1 MSTKLLL
8 ILSIAILRL
17 AAQQLNIDASQTT
30 ATQAI
35 LTYTAPSASACTV
48 QISESQS
55 LSPLVHDV
63 DPSLFPGANL
73 DSRPGNPA
81 NGLRRSFVVGNR
93 RSDLA
98 SDNKLYSRALQANT
112 QHWYQVS
119 CGTATGSGSFSTA
132 NPPLGNNYPDVP
144 PFNAAGFGNYGWP
157 TIDWNDQSKV
167 YIDPLTGIAVK
178 RFTWPGGYGYS
189 AGPGNTGLPFGAQV
203 GGKLANYLDINGAW
217 TNAGNITSGVPTT
230 LATYS
235 GANSDP
241 IFVAYDN
248 TTTPMGSSLQ
258 TYNPGLYLVDN
269 VQLILYGSG
278 NTAGHTDVQVCLA
291 FYDSGASGS
300 TSCQT
305 SWQTITLPNSGTGP
319 TTYPA
324 STVFPNGGFWAG
336 WGITPKR
343 NDWTV
348 YTAIVSVSGNTVT
361 TSSNGPVFLST
372 WKPGTKYYI
381 TGSAPACTNNLCT
394 VASVQSNQRMTI
406 VESPTGI
413 NNVLGYS
420 AAAGFLIRKADATG
434 SISISA
440 ISKLTISADSMLPG
454 SGAQYLCN
462 SNSVTVSYAADGV
475 TPITPVSG
483 ELCLING
490 GSATQ
495 NSVLYLLIPSTGET
509 RIINPLW
516 VDTSSQTSPDYVAG
530 PLFQH
535 KWGAFDAADPNSF
548 YAAAGTALV
557 HSDNTVTGGP
567 MVVVK
572 AQYQAG
578 PQCRYQ
584 AYTAGANHLS
594 LYPATGDPGQLNGNY
609 GTRAQSLDSLDG
621 SSSCIKYTNITPPSS
636 GHDIYSQM
644 AAQPNYKP
652 FFFSAGGGAGIPV
665 ILAGKAMVVA
675 QPYSENTAIV
685 DIVDLSTGLITYA
698 GDTFSKLPAR
708 WAGVHASNL
717 YASTRYTGIE
727 VSNGIGYGSGNWASG
742 YFSAPVTGVWKSGA
756 WSSDTSIP
764 ADTSINIACPTGLPA
779 SFVAN
784 GATGNNCVQWK
795 GQMACNQSPN
805 PGDSVHT
812 EQAAFPCEYNPNWS
826 ELSPLIPGD
835 FITPL
840 QWHQGQLGGATD
852 SLQIVQVTYLDMETN
867 ALAGNATAPVYSF
880 VASRHA
886 LQQTACTTN
895 GNYAYPN
902 GWIALPMP
910 ACGIPG
916 FGGNT
921 PIFLDT
927 NNVTAGWFLGCC
939 SSHSSVGAGIDVQ
952 HPNVI
957 SGATVI
963 YQQPFTLS
971 ASVSLI
977 GSSYIWTSGAGGSF
991 HGYAPPTAVQSYPS
1005 NSQLAAVSPI
1015 DKNWSLDFNSM
1026 NVEYGGG
1033 TELQIGLNPNFQ
1045 RGTLVAGTN
1054 GVYLYGTPTGTYN
1067 FKVEPV
1073 IGWDGPNLFR
1083 DVSSPAKGNI
1093 VTDAT
1098 PYTYCVVYVAG
1109 ECRLGSSVG
1118 QAYVSDPFPS
1128 AYNSTNLGTCAANFY
1143 GANFPCANFVVAS
1156 AAQLN
1161 QKRIDLPDT
1170 TGAQWR
1176 RLGMGFMGPGR
1187 QYEFSTQIPEPTGKW
1202 AVFACD
1208 WCDGVRTELF
1218 MYKLPPL
1225 PGSTEQTRPGNDFR
1239 LLTVTLGPNAELDQA
1254 RVRFGY
1260 GENGNPAN
1268 LYCTTRQE
1276 NCSTTADSSMP
1287 FAYESEG
1294 PVWQS
1299 CSAGC
1304 TIQVP
1309 ALPGRVLYY
1318 AIDRKSSSDG
1328 TVQLGELRVKANP

>member
-1 MSTKLLL
+1 MSTKILL

-17 AAQQLNIDASQTT
+17 AAQQLSIDASQTT

-35 LTYTAPSASACTV
+35 LTYTAPSASDCTV
-48 QISESQS
+48 QVSESQS

-144 PFNAAGFGNYGWP
+144 PFNSAGFGNYGWP

-178 RFTWPGGYGYS
+178 RFTWPGAYGYS
-189 AGPGNTGLPFGAQV
+189 AGPGNTGLPFGAQI
-203 GGKLANYLDINGAW
+203 GGTTANYVDINGAW
-217 TNAGNITSGVPTT
+217 TNAGNITSGVSTT

-235 GANSDP
+235 GTNSDP

-248 TTTPMGSSLQ
+248 TTNPITGNTISS
-258 TYNPGLYLVDN
+258 YNPSQFLVDN

-291 FYDSGASGS
+291 FYDSGTSGS
-300 TSCQT
+300 ASCQT
-305 SWQTITLPNSGTGP
+305 PWQTITLPTSGSGP

-324 STVFPNGGFWAG
+324 SAVFPNGGFWAG

-348 YTAIVSVSGNTVT
+348 YKAVVTVTGNTVT
-361 TSSNGPVFLST
+361 SATDGPYFLAT
-372 WKPGTKYYI
+372 WKPGAKYYI
-381 TGSAPACTNNLCT
+381 AGSSPACTNNLCT
-394 VASVQSNQRMTI
+394 IASVQSNLSMTI
-406 VESPTGI
+406 VETPTGI
-413 NNVLGYS
+413 SNATGYS
-420 AAAGFLIRKADATG
+420 VAAGFLIRKADATG

-440 ISKLTISADSMLPG
+440 TSKLAISPG
-454 SGAQYLCN
+454 TELAGTGASYLCN
-462 SNSVTVSYAADGV
+462 SNSVTVSYGADGV

-483 ELCLING
+483 ELCLVNG
-490 GSATQ
+490 TSGTQ

-516 VDTSSQTSPDYVAG
+516 ADTSSQPPPDYVSG
-530 PLFQH
+530 PIFHQ
-535 KWGAFDAADPNSF
+535 KWGAFDATDPNSF
-548 YAAAGTALV
+548 YAAAGAALV
-557 HSDNTVTGGP
+557 HSDNSVTGGP

-578 PQCRYQ
+578 PQCHYQ
-584 AYTAGANHLS
+584 AYTSGAKHLP
-594 LYPATGDPGQLNGNY
+594 LYPAAGDPGQLNGNY
-609 GTRAQSLDSLDG
+609 GTTAQSLDSMDG
-621 SSSCIKYTNITPPSS
+621 RSSCINYTNITPPSS
-636 GHDIYSQM
+636 GHDIYKQM
-644 AAQPNYKP
+644 AAQANYKP
-652 FFFSAGGGAGIPV
+652 YFFTWNVGAQIPV

-675 QPYSENTAIV
+675 QSYSESAALV
-685 DIVDLSTGLITYA
+685 DILDLSTGLITYA

-717 YASTRYTGIE
+717 YASTRYTGYG

-742 YFSAPVTGVWKSGA
+742 YFSAPVTAVWKSGT
-756 WSSDTSIP
+756 WSTDTSIP
-764 ADTSINIACPTGLPA
+764 ADTSINIACPTGLPTA
-779 SFVAN
+779 FVAN

-795 GQMACNQSPN
+795 GQMACNQQPN
-805 PGDSVHT
+805 QADGVHT

-852 SLQIVQVTYLDMETN
+852 SLQIVQVTYIDMEAN
-867 ALAGNATAPVYSF
+867 ALAGNKLAPVYSF

-886 LQQTACTTN
+886 VQQFACTGT

-910 ACGIPG
+910 GCNIAGS
-916 FGGNT
+916 GNA
-921 PIFLDT
+921 PVFVDT
-927 NNVTAGWFLGCC
+927 NNVAAGPFLGCC
-939 SSHSSVGAGIDVQ
+939 SGHNSVGVGPDSQ

-957 SGATVI
+957 SGNI
-963 YQQPFTLS
+963 IFEQLFTLS
-971 ASVSLI
+971 ASPSLI
-977 GSSYIWTSGAGGSF
+977 GSPYVWPSGGGSF
-991 HGYAPPTAVQSYPS
+991 HGFAPSTNLQSYPS
-1005 NSQLAAVSPI
+1005 NSQLAVTNPI
-1015 DKNWSLDFNSM
+1015 DRNWALDFPSI

-1033 TELQIGLNPNFQ
+1033 QEIPVELTPNFQ
-1045 RGTLVAGTN
+1045 LGKLVAGTK
-1054 GVYLYGTPTGTYN
+1054 GVYLYNTPTIAYN

-1073 IGWDGPNLFR
+1073 IAWDGPNLFR
-1083 DVSSPAKGNI
+1083 DVSSPAQGNI

-1109 ECRLGSSVG
+1109 ECRTGSSAG
-1118 QAYVSDPFPS
+1118 QAYVSEPFPS
-1128 AYNSTNLGTCAANFY
+1128 AYNSGILGYCPANYY
-1143 GANFPCANFVVAS
+1143 GAQWPCANFVVGG
-1156 AAQLN
+1156 AAQLI

-1187 QYEFSTQIPEPTGKW
+1187 QYEFSAQTPDPTGKW
-1202 AVFACD
+1202 AIFACD

-1225 PGSTEQTRPGNDFR
+1225 PGSAEQTRPGNDFQ
-1239 LLTVTLGPNAELDQA
+1239 LLTVTLGPNTQLDKA

-1260 GENGNPAN
+1260 GENGNPAS

-1318 AIDRKSSSDG
+1318 SVDRKSTSDG